1 MEQHEILNHLLEE
14 LERIPDCEV
23 SNVVLG
29 SRLGIVETTGAG
41 FASLRAHGQPFD
53 AKELASR
60 IIRKPAKEVCRY
72 VLSDDP
78 VEASVGLACF
88 NSLIPLPPE
97 GELVNIKAQEVILQ
111 YGRGKNVAV
120 IGHFP
125 FVERMGE
132 DFDNFWVLEKRL
144 RPGNLTDKE
153 AASVL
158 PRADLVAISATTLA
172 NGTLAGI
179 LELIPAN
186 AKTILLG
193 QSTPLS
199 ARLFEFGLDVLA
211 GAVITDRELAISGV
225 SAGLS
230 FKELKGVKHVVW
242 HRPG

>member
-1 MEQHEILNHLLEE
+1 MKQTAILNHLLED
-14 LERIPDCEV
+14 LEQIPDCEV

-41 FASLRAHGQPFD
+41 FASLRAHGQAFD

-60 IIRKPAKEVCRY
+60 VIRKPAKEVCQY
-72 VLSDDP
+72 ILSDNP
-78 VEASVGLACF
+78 VEASIGLACF

-97 GELVNIKAQEVILQ
+97 EELINVKAQELILQ
-111 YGRGKNVAV
+111 YGKGKNVAV
-120 IGHFP
+120 VGHFP

-132 DFDNFWVLEKRL
+132 EFENFWVLEKRL
-144 RPGNLTDKE
+144 RPGDLTDRE
-153 AASVL
+153 AANVL
-158 PRADLVAISATTLA
+158 PMADVVAISATTLA

-179 LELIPAN
+179 LGLIPDN
-186 AKTILLG
+186 AKKIILG

-211 GAVITDRELAISGV
+211 GAVITDRELAINGV
-225 SAGLS
+225 AAGLS

-242 HRPG
+242 HRPA